1 VSEPTRNPAP
11 DEPAVEGEPSGEP
24 SAGAAPQATPAAVGQ
39 RLRDER
45 QRQRIGLR
53 ELARRVGVSASLIS
67 QIELGR
73 ATPSVGTLYAIVN
86 ELDMSLD
93 ELFFRATGGSGR
105 APRDAGT
112 PDAPVSDPGHPPAR
126 EDGAGAASATRVSTG
141 PVVRAADRKTIH
153 LGSGVTWEQMS
164 PHSDMGVDFLYVVY
178 EVGGASA
185 PERSLIRHGGRE
197 FGHLLEGRL
206 SVTVGFETYELY
218 PGDAISF
225 DSSIPHR
232 LFNSGEAPARA
243 IWCVVGRDDPRF
255 THAAVAALTGG
266 GAAPAQ

>member
-1 VSEPTRNPAP
+1 VNDTPPSSAP
-11 DEPAVEGEPSGEP
+11 DQGTAADAPSV
-24 SAGAAPQATPAAVGQ
+24 GALPQASPAAVGQ

-45 QRQRIGLR
+45 QRQRVGLR

-105 APRDAGT
+105 APRETGT
-112 PDAPVSDPGHPPAR
+112 ANPAVTDPGHPQAP
-126 EDGAGAASATRVSTG
+126 EDSASARLAATVSTG

-164 PHSDMGVDFLYVVY
+164 PHSELGVDFLYVVY

-206 SVTVGFETYELY
+206 SVTVGFDTYELH

-225 DSSIPHR
+225 DSAIPHR
-232 LFNSGEAPARA
+232 LFNSGDTQAKA
-243 IWCVVGRDDPRF
+243 IWCVVGRDDPRV
-255 THAAVAALTGG
+255 THAAIAAMTAGG
-266 GAAPAQ
+266 LSPAQ